1 MRSEDRTV
9 RDITRGLM
17 RELGLTTVFG
27 NPGTTE
33 VPFLTGW
40 PDDFRYVL
48 GLQESVVVAMAD
60 GYAQSCRE
68 PVLVNL
74 HSAGGVGHALGAIF
88 TAYRNRTPMIITAGQ
103 QTRTLMFDEPFLG
116 ATDAA
121 TFPKPYVKWSYE
133 PARAEDVP
141 AALARAYQ
149 LATTPPF
156 GPVFVSIPAD
166 DWDQPGVPVTARPHT
181 AGFAPDP
188 AAVAGLAEALR
199 GCERPAFVVGPAVDA
214 DGVVAEL
221 VELVEKTQ
229 AAVYAAPMSPRCSFP
244 EDHPQFAGFLQPE
257 QRLLGE
263 ELAKHDLV
271 VVWGAPAFTYH
282 VYRGENE
289 AALPEIFLVHD
300 DPDVLARARSGSG
313 VLGTLAHSVR
323 QVNGQ
328 VEAQRRSAPAGYARP
343 ARPTASTPMTAAYVF
358 DTIAG
363 ALPADA
369 AVVEETPSHRNDLHE
384 HFPIRSTDGGFFAG
398 FSGALGYGIG
408 AAVGVAMAD
417 PSRRTVALI
426 GDGSS
431 MYGIQ
436 SVWTAVREQAPV
448 TFVIMD
454 NSRYA
459 AVAVLGEAA
468 GGDKL
473 PGVELGGI
481 DFGALATSL
490 DCPSKLVRTPA
501 ELDAALA
508 EEFAGKTGPTLLH
521 VKVDPGQRYL
531 Y

>member
-1 MRSEDRTV
+1 MSSGDPTV
-9 RDITRGLM
+9 RDVTRNLM

-40 PDDFRYVL
+40 PDDFHYVL
-48 GLQESVVVAMAD
+48 GLQESVVVSMAD
-60 GYAQSCRE
+60 GYAQARRE

-74 HSAGGVGHALGAIF
+74 HSAGGVGHALGAVF
-88 TAYRNRTPMIITAGQ
+88 SAYRNRTPLIITAGQ

-121 TFPKPYVKWSYE
+121 TFPRPYVKWSYE
-133 PARAEDVP
+133 PARAADVP
-141 AALARAYQ
+141 AALVRAHQ
-149 LATTPPF
+149 LATTPPY

-166 DWDQPGVPVTARPHT
+166 DWDQPGVPVTARPRT
-181 AGFAPDP
+181 PAFAPDP
-188 AAVAGLAEALR
+188 SAVAELADALR
-199 GCERPAFVVGPAVDA
+199 RCERPAFVVGPGVDA
-214 DGVVAEL
+214 DAAVGDM
-221 VELVEKTQ
+221 VELAEKTR
-229 AAVYAAPMSPRCSFP
+229 AAVWVAPMSPRCSFP

-257 QRLLGE
+257 QRALAA
-263 ELAKHDLV
+263 ELADHDLV

-282 VYRGENE
+282 VYRGESDVL
-289 AALPEIFLVHD
+289 LPELFLVHD
-300 DPDVLARARSGSG
+300 DAEVLARAREGRG
-313 VLGTLAHSVR
+313 VLGALGHSVR
-323 QVNGQ
+323 QVNEL
-328 VEAQRRSAPAGYARP
+328 VAPVDRAMPTPYERP
-343 ARPTASTPMTAAYVF
+343 AEPAASTPMTAAYVF
-358 DTIAG
+358 DRIAA
-363 ALPADA
+363 ALPPDA
-369 AVVEETPSHRNDLHE
+369 VVVEETPSHRNDLHE
-384 HFPIRSTDGGFFAG
+384 HFPIRKPDGGFFTG
-398 FSGALGYGIG
+398 FSGALGYSIG

-417 PSRRTVALI
+417 RSRRTVALL

-436 SVWTAVREQAPV
+436 AVWSAVREQAPV

-473 PGVELGGI
+473 PGVDLGGI
-481 DFGALATSL
+481 DFVSLATSL
-490 DCPSKLVRTPA
+490 GCPATLVRTPDD
-501 ELDAALA
+501 LRAALS
-508 EEFAGKTGPTLLH
+508 EEFGDRTGPALLH